1 MRTERGMRALV
12 VTDSLIWTAEAEYAV
27 ETFSRE
33 TFAGRLSS
41 VLSQVGVET
50 CA

>member
-1 MRTERGMRALV
+1 MRALV

-33 TFAGRLSS
+33 AFAGRLSS